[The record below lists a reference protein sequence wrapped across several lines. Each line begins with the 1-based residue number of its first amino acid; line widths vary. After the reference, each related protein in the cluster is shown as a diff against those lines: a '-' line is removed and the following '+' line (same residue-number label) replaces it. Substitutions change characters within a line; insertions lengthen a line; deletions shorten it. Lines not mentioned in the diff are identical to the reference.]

1 MLARA
6 LSLEGFGEPPLTS
19 GHRVILLVSS
29 VHRGTLEALRYAQ
42 SISYDITAVHVAMDR
57 EESAKL
63 RTDWAL
69 WGKGIRLVILQPPGQ
84 MFLEPLLRYIDE
96 ISNLRQPN
104 ETITV
109 VVPQFVPERWIFSLL
124 HMPTSM
130 LLRLALL
137 FKKDIVITDIPYQ
150 VP

>member
-1 MLARA
+1 MLK
-6 LSLEGFGEPPLTS
+6 LETLNSTAIQHHVSKKPYACTRPLTRGLRRPPLTS

-69 WGKGIRLVILQPPGQ
+69 WGKGI
-84 MFLEPLLRYIDE
+84 
-96 ISNLRQPN
+96 
-104 ETITV
+104 
-109 VVPQFVPERWIFSLL
+109 
-124 HMPTSM
+124 
-130 LLRLALL
+130 
-137 FKKDIVITDIPYQ
+137 
-150 VP
+150 